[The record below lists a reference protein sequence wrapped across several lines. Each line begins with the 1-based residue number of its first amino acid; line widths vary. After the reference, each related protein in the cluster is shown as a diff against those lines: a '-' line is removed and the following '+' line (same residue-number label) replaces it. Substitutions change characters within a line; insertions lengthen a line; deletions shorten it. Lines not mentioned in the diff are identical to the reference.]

1 MPVRRRYSKPDSG
14 SSRPRGCEGERTS
27 PLPSHPHTHTFQGPK
42 SRKPTKGY
50 LLNHLLNTC
59 VCIISQHGHL
69 VFTINVNCTAWMK
82 NSTFFSISTDD
93 RTSLSDGNVALIASI
108 TVVGSVVAVIV
119 IVALVVACIVKA
131 L

>member
-1 MPVRRRYSKPDSG
+1 
-14 SSRPRGCEGERTS
+14 
-27 PLPSHPHTHTFQGPK
+27 
-42 SRKPTKGY
+42 
-50 LLNHLLNTC
+50 
-59 VCIISQHGHL
+59 
-69 VFTINVNCTAWMK
+69 MK